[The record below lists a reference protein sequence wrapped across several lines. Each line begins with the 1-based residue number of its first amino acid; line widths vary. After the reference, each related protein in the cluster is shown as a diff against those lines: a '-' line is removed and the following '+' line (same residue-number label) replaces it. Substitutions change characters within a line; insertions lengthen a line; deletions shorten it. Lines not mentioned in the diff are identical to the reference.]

1 MAIPLIPFIFGTL
14 GTIIFNKFNQRFSHS
29 ALEPKIY
36 GSHIVSNCSIEPEF
50 GFYRER
56 SGIKKFLDYL
66 GVFQEFTTSDPYF
79 DSQVYLSCDTPA
91 VSYVLKNS
99 DRARQI
105 ISTLLFTKKIE
116 KIEFHGGVLDI
127 YVKGQKKELKDNL
140 QFLMSKYD
148 TDIQELASI
157 FKREIDKRFVSDI
170 KIQEDK
176 SYNKKVKFILTS
188 YLALTVGIVAEMF
201 WDMLFSPNE
210 HIVIGSYHYWPMIV
224 LACILFLISGTLALW
239 WASPSRKTHRV
250 LYAHLTLGIALS
262 VLGSIFIYNG
272 LNTYLD
278 KSASVSFDIQYSTY
292 SRRGSKTTSY
302 YLVIQNIKPY
312 PSSSNS
318 NSLESVGL
326 SEPLQVGQTYSI
338 SSSRY
343 RELDSVKD
351 KKIILSTKKGFFNQ
365 PYIETI

>member
-1 MAIPLIPFIFGTL
+1 
-14 GTIIFNKFNQRFSHS
+14 
-29 ALEPKIY
+29 
-36 GSHIVSNCSIEPEF
+36 
-50 GFYRER
+50 
-56 SGIKKFLDYL
+56 
-66 GVFQEFTTSDPYF
+66 
-79 DSQVYLSCDTPA
+79 
-91 VSYVLKNS
+91 
-99 DRARQI
+99 
-105 ISTLLFTKKIE
+105 
-116 KIEFHGGVLDI
+116 
-127 YVKGQKKELKDNL
+127 
-140 QFLMSKYD
+140 
-148 TDIQELASI
+148 
-157 FKREIDKRFVSDI
+157 
-170 KIQEDK
+170 
-176 SYNKKVKFILTS
+176 
-188 YLALTVGIVAEMF
+188 
-201 WDMLFSPNE
+201 
-210 HIVIGSYHYWPMIV
+210 
-224 LACILFLISGTLALW
+224 
-239 WASPSRKTHRV
+239 
-250 LYAHLTLGIALS
+250 